1 MNTLSLWAALGV
13 LLDHRLAVG
22 LAAVVDPARDV
33 APGIGIDDIVVV
45 EGEQEGMAVLVLVA
59 VLLVHLVVG
68 AQRAL
73 VTDDALALF
82 DGFGGEHAVAV
93 DGRQTGGDLLFRH
106 CVVPGD
112 GRKWGIMAH
121 PARATR
127 PGTPVRLR
135 KCPARARSST
145 PPCPGRNPPQTTPP
159 GPPPP

>member
-1 MNTLSLWAALGV
+1 
-13 LLDHRLAVG
+13 
-22 LAAVVDPARDV
+22 
-33 APGIGIDDIVVV
+33 
-45 EGEQEGMAVLVLVA
+45 MAVLVLVA

-68 AQRAL
+68 AQHAL

-93 DGRQTGGDLLFRH
+93 DGRQAGGDLLFWH

-127 PGTPVRLR
+127 
-135 KCPARARSST
+135 RSEEHTSELQSLMRISYAVF
-145 PPCPGRNPPQTTPP
+145 CLKKKK
-159 GPPPP
+159 